1 MTLRDSMAENIR
13 RPIRY
18 DRWVCNTCT
27 RPSSKRCEAS
37 SRWTPSE
44 RPSRPI
50 IMNRSANSGLVVNSS
65 PNSST
70 MTTSVCIAA
79 SWTPVARARSY
90 SWIDVY
96 PCRRSSSCR
105 RTISPCNESCMR
117 STRCSSSSRLVI
129 SAETCGSPSSP
140 RNVAPPLKSISTMLS
155 FSDEWV
161 SASASTMV
169 RIVSLLPEP
178 VAPIMMPC
186 GPMPPCADSLRSSS
200 SVWPVAV
207 RPIGIRRWSQAVLA
221 RHRSFGSMARR
232 SAMPSSEPRSA
243 AMDVDSALT
252 LVELAAAEQPFQL
265 VPLVADQPLGARRV
279 VLLRVLGVRQP
290 LDVVPVAQPVPAGAD
305 RDPQVLV
312 RVERGQLRDDRPG
325 GRPGE
330 VDRTLQQDPR
340 EPAQVHRDRHVLDQ
354 AVRAQEPAQR
364 AGAQRFEVGHRL
376 GLRCLYL
383 QRQPLLP

>member
-1 MTLRDSMAENIR
+1 MAGRDPGPVEDQHHERFALRRD
-13 RPIRY
+13 
-18 DRWVCNTCT
+18 
-27 RPSSKRCEAS
+27 
-37 SRWTPSE
+37 
-44 RPSRPI
+44 
-50 IMNRSANSGLVVNSS
+50 
-65 PNSST
+65 
-70 MTTSVCIAA
+70 
-79 SWTPVARARSY
+79 RAR
-90 SWIDVY
+90 
-96 PCRRSSSCR
+96 
-105 RTISPCNESCMR
+105 
-117 STRCSSSSRLVI
+117 L
-129 SAETCGSPSSP
+129 
-140 RNVAPPLKSISTMLS
+140 
-155 FSDEWV
+155 
-161 SASASTMV
+161 
-169 RIVSLLPEP
+169 EP
-178 VAPIMMPC
+178 A
-186 GPMPPCADSLRSSS
+186 
-200 SVWPVAV
+200 
-207 RPIGIRRWSQAVLA
+207 
-221 RHRSFGSMARR
+221 
-232 SAMPSSEPRSA
+232 
-243 AMDVDSALT
+243 T

-383 QRQPLLP
+383 QRQPLLPESDTHLAEVGVVGATFPQPLRRHHGPQPARIGVGEQHRGALPVDTAADLLAGLTEIAQIVAALGAQLELAVRAAAHHHRAAHDPDGDEHDAAGHEQHRRVPGATVARLDVEHHHRHGGDHHGQVHEHAVHAPAHVLRQYRRLLQRELSLVDRRCGLAGLP